1 MIRPRMIGVAVA
13 ALVALLAP
21 VAGAGLPTEQLRG
34 AIERVVKTLENP
46 LYKGENRVLERRAAV
61 RKIANEIFDFGEIA
75 RRSLGRHWQGRS
87 DAEHEEFVTLFADLL
102 ERSYISKI
110 DQYGGEKIVYTGEKI
125 ESDNSVVSTKLVTKN
140 GTEVPIDYRLVK
152 RGERWL
158 VYDVSIEGVSLV
170 SNYRTQFNKII
181 QTASYAELIR
191 RMKSKQ
197 AEVSLDD
204 EPKKKPARRTTGS
217 GAREGDHD
225 QGRPA
230 PLAPSPSG
238 ARPHGRRPRRP
249 VRPPHRSRRLPARVV
264 LELRGVGGPARH
276 ARREPPHHDGE
287 PGDRPL
293 HQRRGI
299 GARHRRRRQRLR

>member
-1 MIRPRMIGVAVA
+1 MIRARMIGVAMA

-21 VAGAGLPTEQLRG
+21 VASAGIPTDQLKG

-46 LYKGENRVLERRAAV
+46 LYKGENRVQERRAAV

-75 RRSLGRHWQGRS
+75 RRSLGRHWQGRT
-87 DAEHEEFVTLFADLL
+87 DAEHEEFVSLFADLL

-110 DQYGGEKIVYTGEKI
+110 DQYGGEKIVYTAEKV
-125 ESDNSVVSTKLVTKN
+125 ESDNSVVSTRLITKN

-181 QTASYAELIR
+181 QTASYGELIR

-204 EPKKKPARRTTGS
+204 DPKKKPAPRT
-217 GAREGDHD
+217 
-225 QGRPA
+225 P
-230 PLAPSPSG
+230 
-238 ARPHGRRPRRP
+238 
-249 VRPPHRSRRLPARVV
+249 
-264 LELRGVGGPARH
+264 
-276 ARREPPHHDGE
+276 
-287 PGDRPL
+287 
-293 HQRRGI
+293 
-299 GARHRRRRQRLR
+299 